1 MKMKKIILF
10 AACFVISFFVI
21 AQKTKDE
28 HYLLAGTYTSGK
40 SEGIYVYKFNS
51 QTGEFSPVSIAKN
64 VSNPSYL
71 TVSPDEKYVYAVNEN
86 HNKEQNGGEV
96 TSFSFDKKTGILTQ
110 LNKQP
115 SAGNDPCYVSINK
128 SGKFILVSNY
138 SSGTASVLPVK
149 KDGSLGPPVSVIKH
163 EGSGV
168 NSERQEGPHVHS
180 TVLSKDN
187 NYVFVSDLGIDKI
200 MIYSFDNKKGKLT
213 PAPTPYVEVE
223 PGAGPRHFEF
233 HPNNK
238 FAYLMEE
245 MSGGISVFAYKG
257 KGQLDL
263 IQNISALPPDYIG
276 TVGSADIHVSPDGK
290 FLYASNRGESNTI
303 AIFSINQQTGE
314 LTLVGHQS
322 TLGKTPRNFNFDP
335 SGNFL
340 LVANQNS
347 DNIIIF
353 KKDKT
358 TGLLTDTGKKIDVG
372 NPVCIKWI
380 Q

>member
-1 MKMKKIILF
+1 MKKIALLIVSFYASFLLF
-10 AACFVISFFVI
+10 A
-21 AQKTKDE
+21 QKNNDQ
-28 HYLLAGTYTSGK
+28 HYLLVGTYTSGK
-40 SEGIYVYKFNS
+40 SEGVYVYKFNS
-51 QTGEFSPVSIAKN
+51 QTGEFIHVSTAKN

-86 HNKEQNGGEV
+86 HNEAQNGGEV
-96 TSFSFDKKTGILTQ
+96 TSFSFDKKTGILAQ

-115 SAGNDPCYVSINK
+115 SAGNDPCYISINK
-128 SGKFILVSNY
+128 SGKFVLVGNY

-149 KDGSLGPPVSVIKH
+149 KDGSLEPAVSVIKH

-245 MSGGISVFAYKG
+245 MTGGISVYAYKG

-263 IQNISALPPDYIG
+263 LQNISALPPDYIG

-303 AIFSINQQTGE
+303 AIFSINQQSGE
-314 LTLVGHQS
+314 LTPVGHQS

-353 KKDKT
+353 KRDKT

>member
-1 MKMKKIILF
+1 MKKITLFITLFYISLF
-10 AACFVISFFVI
+10 AFSQSSA
-21 AQKTKDE
+21 DD
-28 HYLLAGTYTSGK
+28 HYLLIGTYTSGK

-51 QTGEFSPVSIAKN
+51 QTGDVSYASTAKN
-64 VSNPSYL
+64 ISNPSYL
-71 TVSPDEKYVYAVNEN
+71 AVSPNEKFVYAANEN
-86 HNKEQNGGEV
+86 HNTGNSGGEI
-96 TSFSFDKKTGILTQ
+96 TSFSFDKKTGTLAE

-115 SAGNDPCYVSINK
+115 SAGNDPCYVSVDK
-128 SGKFILVSNY
+128 AGKWVFAGNY

-149 KDGSLGPPVSVIKH
+149 KDGSLDPAVCIIQH

-168 NSERQEGPHVHS
+168 NSDRQEGPHVHS

-200 MIYSFDNKKGKLT
+200 MIYSFNNKTGKLT
-213 PAPTPYVEVE
+213 PAPVPYVELE
-223 PGAGPRHFEF
+223 PGAGPRHFDF

-245 MSGGISVFAYKG
+245 MSGGISVYAYKG

-263 IQNISALPPDYIG
+263 IQNISALPPDFIG
-276 TVGSADIHVSPDGK
+276 TVGSADIHVTDDGK

-303 AIFSINQQTGE
+303 GIFKINQQSGE

-322 TLGKTPRNFNFDP
+322 TLGKTPRNFNVDP

-340 LVANQNS
+340 LVANQES

-353 KKDKT
+353 KRDKQ
-358 TGLLTDTGKKIDVG
+358 TGLLTDTGKKIEVG
-372 NPVCIKWI
+372 NPVCLKWI
-380 Q
+380 R

>member
-1 MKMKKIILF
+1 MKKIILSLLIF
-10 AACFVISFFVI
+10 TAAFSAS
-21 AQKTKDE
+21 AQKNTDE
-28 HYLLAGTYTSGK
+28 HYLLAGTYTTGK
-40 SEGIYVYKFNS
+40 SEGVYVYKFNS
-51 QTGEFSPVSIAKN
+51 QTGDFSYVSTAKN

-86 HNKEQNGGEV
+86 HNKEQSGGEV
-96 TSFSFDKKTGILTQ
+96 TSFSFDRKTGALTQ

-115 SAGNDPCYVSINK
+115 SAGNDPCYISESK
-128 SGKFILVSNY
+128 SGKFVIVGNY

-149 KDGSLGPPVSVIKH
+149 KDGSLDPATAVVQH

-168 NSERQEGPHVHS
+168 NSERQEGPHVHC

-187 NYVFVSDLGIDKI
+187 SYVFITDLGIDKI
-200 MIYSFDNKKGKLT
+200 MVYSFDSKKGKLT
-213 PAPTPYVEVE
+213 PAPTPYIETE

-245 MSGGISVFAYKG
+245 LSGGISVYAYKG

-263 IQNISALPPDYIG
+263 LQNISALPPDYIG
-276 TVGSADIHVSPDGK
+276 AVGSADIHVSADGK
-290 FLYASNRGESNTI
+290 FLYATNRGESNTI
-303 AIFSINQQTGE
+303 AIFSVNQQNGE

-353 KKDKT
+353 KRDKI
-358 TGLLTDTGKKIDVG
+358 TGLLTDTGKKIEIG
-372 NPVCIKWI
+372 NPVCLKWI
-380 Q
+380 K

>member
-1 MKMKKIILF
+1 MKKITLL
-10 AACFVISFFVI
+10 VISVYASLI
-21 AQKTKDE
+21 LVAQKNKDE
-28 HYLLAGTYTSGK
+28 HFLLAGTYTSGK
-40 SEGIYVYKFNS
+40 SEGIYVYRFNS
-51 QTGEFSPVSIAKN
+51 QTGELSPVSIAKN

-71 TVSPDEKYVYAVNEN
+71 VVSPDEKYVYAVNEN
-86 HNKEQNGGEV
+86 HNKEQTGGSV
-96 TSFSFDKKTGILTQ
+96 TSFSFDKKTGILSQ
-110 LNKQP
+110 LNKQA
-115 SAGNDPCYVSINK
+115 SAGNDPCYVSENK
-128 SGKFILVSNY
+128 SGKFILVGNY

-149 KDGSLGPPVSVIKH
+149 KDGSLAPAVSVIKH
-163 EGSGV
+163 EGAGV

-180 TVLSKDN
+180 TVLSPDN
-187 NYVFVSDLGIDKI
+187 KYVFISDLGIDKI
-200 MIYSFDNKKGKLT
+200 MIYAFDNKKGQLT

-263 IQNISALPPDYIG
+263 LQNISALPPDYIG

-290 FLYASNRGESNTI
+290 FLYASNRGQSNTI
-303 AIFSINQQTGE
+303 AIFSINQQSGE

-335 SGNFL
+335 GGNFL
-340 LVANQNS
+340 LVANQDS
-347 DNIIIF
+347 DNIVIF
-353 KKDKT
+353 KRNKT
-358 TGLLTDTGKKIDVG
+358 TGLLTDTGKKIDIG
-372 NPVCIKWI
+372 NPVCIKWV

>member
-1 MKMKKIILF
+1 MKKIKVLF
-10 AACFVISFFVI
+10 ALICISLFAV
-21 AQKTKDE
+21 AQKNTDE

-40 SEGIYVYKFNS
+40 SEGIYIYKFNS
-51 QTGEFSPVSIAKN
+51 QTGEYSYVSTAKN

-86 HNKEQNGGEV
+86 HNDKQSGGEV
-96 TSFSFDKKTGILTQ
+96 TSFSFDKKTGTLTR
-110 LNKQP
+110 LNQQP
-115 SAGNDPCYVSINK
+115 SAGNDPCYISITK
-128 SGKFILVSNY
+128 SGKFVLVGNY

-149 KDGSLGPPVSVIKH
+149 KDGSLDTAISVIQH

-187 NYVFVSDLGIDKI
+187 NYVFISDLGIDKI
-200 MIYSFDNKKGKLT
+200 MIYSFDTKKGNLT

-245 MSGGISVFAYKG
+245 MSGSISVFAYKG

-263 IQNISALPPDYIG
+263 LQNISALPPDYIG
-276 TVGSADIHVSPDGK
+276 SVGSADIHVSADGK

-303 AIFSINQQTGE
+303 AIFSINQQSGE
-314 LTLVGHQS
+314 LSPAGHQS

-340 LVANQNS
+340 LVANQDS

-353 KKDKT
+353 KRDKT
-358 TGLLTDTGKKIDVG
+358 TGLLSDTGKKIEIG